1 MKRNVF
7 NGHYQ
12 ETERERTKGDLIV
25 AAISLAIGVPA
36 VILVIAVIFK
46 LAE

>member
-1 MKRNVF
+1 MKNVF

-25 AAISLAIGVPA
+25 AVLSLAVGVPA
-36 VILVIAVIFK
+36 VILVIAVLIK